1 MGQMS
6 DMSVLD
12 RLRKA
17 APTISVG
24 VLTADLA
31 HLGPDLALLEEAG
44 VELVH
49 IDVMD
54 GCFCPKMTFGPPLI
68 KAMRTSLLKD
78 VHLMIQ
84 DPLEKIGDYVDA
96 GADMITVHVESD
108 RHIHRVLQA
117 LGTMTN
123 ASHPDRRLV
132 RGVALNPGTP
142 LEAVRPLLD
151 QTDLVLLLAVN
162 PGWGGQHFIA
172 STQDRLGR
180 LAAMVCEAQAPVLLA
195 VDGGINRT
203 NIAQVARMGPDI
215 IVTGS
220 AVFDGEAA
228 AENARFMLRAVRDAH
243 KDR

>member
-1 MGQMS
+1 MGQTS
-6 DMSVLD
+6 DTSVLD
-12 RLRKA
+12 RLRRA

-31 HLGPDLALLEEAG
+31 HLGPELALLEEAG

-49 IDVMD
+49 MDVMD

-68 KAMRTSLLKD
+68 RAMHTSLLKD
-78 VHLMIQ
+78 VHLMIR
-84 DPLEKIGDYVDA
+84 DPLEKLGDYVAA
-96 GADMITVHVESD
+96 GADMITVHVETD

-123 ASHPDRRLV
+123 ANHPDRGLV

-142 LEAVRPLLD
+142 VEAVRPLLD

-162 PGWGGQHFIA
+162 PGWGGQQFIA

-180 LAAMVCEAQAPVLLA
+180 LSAMISEAQAPVLLA
-195 VDGGINRT
+195 VDGGVNRT
-203 NIAQVARMGPDI
+203 NIVRVAQMGPDI

-220 AVFDGEAA
+220 AVFDGKAP
-228 AENARFMLRAVRDAH
+228 AENARFMLRAVRDAD
-243 KDR
+243 KDG